1 MRKACIYD
9 HTVEQIVHTR
19 NKRLNL
25 RRALTCLDPIQFRQ
39 LTPVRNDAVSGLG
52 MTCCLWISLNMIPPH
67 GVFGTVWGGFWRIP
81 AKKTAFRKGRG
92 IS

>member
-1 MRKACIYD
+1 MRKACMYD

-39 LTPVRNDAVSGLG
+39 LTPVCNDAVSGTG
-52 MTCCLWISLNMIPPH
+52 SE
-67 GVFGTVWGGFWRIP
+67 
-81 AKKTAFRKGRG
+81 
-92 IS
+92 

>member
-1 MRKACIYD
+1 MINTGFDTFCSRNEPIMSFAAARSLDLQCAKRCMYD

-39 LTPVRNDAVSGLG
+39 LTPVRNDAVSGTG
-52 MTCCLWISLNMIPPH
+52 SE
-67 GVFGTVWGGFWRIP
+67 
-81 AKKTAFRKGRG
+81 
-92 IS
+92 